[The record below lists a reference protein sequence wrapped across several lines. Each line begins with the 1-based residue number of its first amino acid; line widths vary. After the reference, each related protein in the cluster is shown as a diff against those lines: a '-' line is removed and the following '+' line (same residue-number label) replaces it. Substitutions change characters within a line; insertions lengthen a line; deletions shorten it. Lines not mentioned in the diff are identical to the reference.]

1 MRFFSLLLIHLLTP
15 TYTLAA
21 DLKPDLDNIVET
33 LLKDK
38 PVAGVVVGVWMDGKP
53 QVHGYGKVTT
63 AVGEMAPDGDTLFEI
78 GSVTKSFTGVLLA
91 DAVARK
97 EVALD
102 DPVNK
107 HLPAD
112 LQIKSKSDQPITM
125 LHLATHHSGL
135 PVQPPSGGEFARN
148 NANPYAGY
156 VRPELVRLMS
166 MLKPE
171 WEPGAKYEYSN
182 LAVGLLGHALV
193 AAAKADNYDSLVRE
207 RVCKPLGLKDT
218 SEALTGAQK
227 ARLARGHNAKLE
239 LTDPW
244 DFATLEACGGLKSS
258 ANDMLRFA
266 ALNLGEVRSPLL
278 DHMKASHE
286 KRALAGSEA
295 EEIGLCWHRIKLRS
309 GEMMVS
315 HNGGTGGYRSMI
327 AFTPATKRAV
337 IVLCS
342 ADLGS
347 EVDKLAFKV
356 LMRIQPK

>member
-112 LQIKSKSDQPITM
+112 LQIKVRSAYHHASPGHTSQR
-125 LHLATHHSGL
+125 LACAAAVRRG
-135 PVQPPSGGEFARN
+135 
-148 NANPYAGY
+148 
-156 VRPELVRLMS
+156 VRPEQCEPLRRLCAS
-166 MLKPE
+166 GTRPTD
-171 WEPGAKYEYSN
+171 EY
-182 LAVGLLGHALV
+182 A
-193 AAAKADNYDSLVRE
+193 
-207 RVCKPLGLKDT
+207 
-218 SEALTGAQK
+218 EARMG
-227 ARLARGHNAKLE
+227 
-239 LTDPW
+239 
-244 DFATLEACGGLKSS
+244 
-258 ANDMLRFA
+258 
-266 ALNLGEVRSPLL
+266 
-278 DHMKASHE
+278 
-286 KRALAGSEA
+286 AGSE
-295 EEIGLCWHRIKLRS
+295 
-309 GEMMVS
+309 V
-315 HNGGTGGYRSMI
+315 
-327 AFTPATKRAV
+327 
-337 IVLCS
+337 
-342 ADLGS
+342 
-347 EVDKLAFKV
+347 
-356 LMRIQPK
+356 